1 MHRVAGQDAY
11 FLYQETP
18 AALMHTLKISVCRPP
33 DKPHTETDFVELAHR
48 AMAGLPLFQYRVV
61 PVPFGLHHPVVVNDG
76 GFDYDMHV
84 RRIAVPAPGGREQLD
99 QVIGEI
105 AAGALDRSRPLWE
118 LWIVEGIEGGRIAYV
133 NKMHHLLADGMA
145 SANYISRTF
154 YRDPAEYGKRE
165 VPVIPR
171 EPEPS
176 SLRLVVD
183 ALKDL
188 LRDFARLPAL
198 MRESARRRKL
208 IEERNRRSS
217 LVPAQPYTPEIPK
230 LHFNRALS
238 SLRNFATAQ
247 YTLDDFRHIRE
258 HLGGTVNDVILGILA
273 GALRH
278 YLIAHNDLPARP
290 LVCAIP
296 VSADR
301 EVAATRTFGNNLA
314 YFHVRLHTEIE
325 DRVQRY
331 TQTRVEAEAAKE
343 VLELLG
349 RETAY
354 EWMQYLPPMLFSSR
368 HRREYRVKAAD
379 RPDFPLSGNLIVS
392 NVPGPRERRYTAG
405 GDELEALYS
414 AGPLTEGT
422 GLNITVWSYCGQMNL
437 SAIACKKAI
446 PDLRRLVNEINTEF
460 EALRALATTAATGEQ
475 PT

>member
-1 MHRVAGQDAY
+1 M
-11 FLYQETP
+11 
-18 AALMHTLKISVCRPP
+18 
-33 DKPHTETDFVELAHR
+33 
-48 AMAGLPLFQYRVV
+48 
-61 PVPFGLHHPVVVNDG
+61 
-76 GFDYDMHV
+76 
-84 RRIAVPAPGGREQLD
+84 
-99 QVIGEI
+99 
-105 AAGALDRSRPLWE
+105 
-118 LWIVEGIEGGRIAYV
+118 
-133 NKMHHLLADGMA
+133 
-145 SANYISRTF
+145 
-154 YRDPAEYGKRE
+154 
-165 VPVIPR
+165 
-171 EPEPS
+171 
-176 SLRLVVD
+176 
-183 ALKDL
+183 
-188 LRDFARLPAL
+188 
-198 MRESARRRKL
+198 
-208 IEERNRRSS
+208 
-217 LVPAQPYTPEIPK
+217 
-230 LHFNRALS
+230 
-238 SLRNFATAQ
+238 
-247 YTLDDFRHIRE
+247 
-258 HLGGTVNDVILGILA
+258 
-273 GALRH
+273 
-278 YLIAHNDLPARP
+278 
-290 LVCAIP
+290 
-296 VSADR
+296 
-301 EVAATRTFGNNLA
+301 AATRTFGNNLA